1 MITFRKITKKNYQ
14 EVLQLQL
21 LPETGKILMEST
33 CNVIAR
39 SVFENRIEFLK
50 AIYNNNI
57 MVGLICFYPTRK
69 NKIFIDYFLIS
80 KDNQGKGLGKK
91 SIQKAINYIK
101 REYKPSTI
109 ELWVNNPIAIH
120 LYKSFGFEIAKKE
133 EIILEDM
140 KYNNY
145 KLVLH
150 LK

>member
-33 CNVIAR
+33 CNVIVR

-57 MVGLICFYPTRK
+57 MVGLIFFYPTRK

-80 KDNQGKGLGKK
+80 KDNRGKGLGKK
-91 SIQKAINYIK
+91 SLQKAINYIK
-101 REYKPSTI
+101 REYKLSTI
-109 ELWVNNPIAIH
+109 ELSVNNPIATH

-133 EIILEDM
+133 EIILEDI
-140 KYNNY
+140 KYNVY